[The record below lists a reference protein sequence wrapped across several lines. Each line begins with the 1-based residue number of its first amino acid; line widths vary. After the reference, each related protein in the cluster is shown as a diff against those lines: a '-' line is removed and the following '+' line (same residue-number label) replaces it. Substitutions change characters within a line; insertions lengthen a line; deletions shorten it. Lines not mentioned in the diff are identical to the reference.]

1 MDYQR
6 FKRIFDIILALSLT
20 VLFLP
25 FWIIVPFL
33 ILLDTGRP
41 VFYKHQRMGQFGKE
55 FYMWKFRSMVPNAD
69 KILHE
74 QNPELL
80 KRFKASDWKMPA
92 DQDPRITKLGK
103 ILRVFTI
110 DEFPQLYNVLRGEMS
125 MIGPRAYLARELAE
139 QAKKYPGTEELL
151 PTILSVKPGITGPW
165 QTSGRN
171 DIAFDTR
178 ARLDADYALCA
189 NFWTDLRIL
198 CKTPFAMLS
207 KW

>member
-1 MDYQR
+1 MDYQQS
-6 FKRIFDIILALSLT
+6 KRLLDITLALLLM

-25 FWIIVPFL
+25 FWIVVPIL

-41 VFYKHQRMGQFGKE
+41 IFYKHKRLGQYGKE
-55 FYMWKFRSMVPNAD
+55 FYLWKFRSMVTNAD
-69 KILHE
+69 AILHE
-74 QNPELL
+74 QDPALL
-80 KRFKASDWKMPA
+80 AKFKAMDWKMPA

-139 QAKKYPGTEELL
+139 QSQKYPETKDLL
-151 PTILSVKPGITGPW
+151 PIILSVKPGITGPW

-178 ARLDADYALCA
+178 ARLDADYAVNA
-189 NFWTDLRIL
+189 TFWTDLKIIF
-198 CKTPFAMLS
+198 KTPMAMLS